1 MTKGLHRYYGNHD
14 LHFITCSCYHRQPQL
29 DTPAATFP
37 EHR

>member
-29 DTPAATFP
+29 DPP
-37 EHR
+37 ERRNLS